1 MPDGL
6 WIVFYGRRSH
16 YMVAADSWDEEKS
29 ELEFETRDEL
39 RLQAVLSDQPLE
51 KAALFQDGTE
61 RRGMREGK
69 IEVLG
74 QSAPFRVKVTH
85 RDDVLHQILES

>member
-16 YMVAADSWDEEKS
+16 YMVAADSWDENS
-29 ELEFETRDEL
+29 PFLEFETRDEL
-39 RLQAVLSDQPLE
+39 RLEAVLSDQPLE
-51 KAALFQDGTE
+51 KAALFLDGTE
-61 RRGMREGK
+61 RRGMREVT

-74 QSAPFRVKVTH
+74 TSGPFRVVVTH
-85 RDDVLHQILES
+85 RNDMLNQIL